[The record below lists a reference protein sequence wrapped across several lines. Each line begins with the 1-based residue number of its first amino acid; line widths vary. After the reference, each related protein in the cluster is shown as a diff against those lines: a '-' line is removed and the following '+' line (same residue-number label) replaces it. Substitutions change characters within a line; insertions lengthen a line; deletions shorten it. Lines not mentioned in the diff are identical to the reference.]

1 MNIELVCNF
10 CEEVLEKEIDVGGW
24 SNRYESINDDDCFCP
39 KHKGVGKFLDAVCTG
54 CVSSWG
60 ECEFWQ
66 SIRNEETL
74 LGDME
79 IIISGRCPKRCN
91 GTFSMSKNSGIVGH
105 INISDKADE
114 EACRSM
120 IKAIKDYLKDKD
132 SERQGIA
139 ITSIFLGIVIVIPF
153 ISVVGILLAL
163 LSLKIKKNKK
173 LSKVALI
180 INLIA
185 LLPWLAVVIFGV

>member
-1 MNIELVCNF
+1 MKIPVEYQVLV
-10 CEEVLEKEIDVGGW
+10 G
-24 SNRYESINDDDCFCP
+24 SII
-39 KHKGVGKFLDAVCTG
+39 A
-54 CVSSWG
+54 
-60 ECEFWQ
+60 
-66 SIRNEETL
+66 TL
-74 LGDME
+74 LL
-79 IIISGRCPKRCN
+79 
-91 GTFSMSKNSGIVGH
+91 TL
-105 INISDKADE
+105 
-114 EACRSM
+114 

-139 ITSIFLGIVIVIPF
+139 ITSIVLGILIVIPF